1 VTTLIG
7 GKDKRRSL
15 ESHRSLS
22 IIYPLNK
29 YKRSNQTVM
38 KLISNIQT
46 LSVLC
51 LKEHKFSQANQLVKM
66 YSPPKST
73 TPTADQTLA
82 LQSHPSSSFE
92 FGQILFH
99 SAYEQCLSELVRINR
114 RKEQNINNK
123 NNDDVHGDEEV
134 SELAEDSLL
143 SLDIAKATQPLIE
156 LKNETDLVQSIILC
170 DLVVTSNL
178 NLSLSLGLVEYS
190 RAKLNKIASQQNEN
204 ISDLKG

>member
-1 VTTLIG
+1 
-7 GKDKRRSL
+7 
-15 ESHRSLS
+15 
-22 IIYPLNK
+22 
-29 YKRSNQTVM
+29 M

-51 LKEHKFSQANQLVKM
+51 LKEHKFSEANQLVKM

-73 TPTADQTLA
+73 TPTDQTLA

-114 RKEQNINNK
+114 RKEQNT
-123 NNDDVHGDEEV
+123 NNDDVQGDAEV
-134 SELAEDSLL
+134 SELAEESLL

-204 ISDLKG
+204 VSDLKG